1 MQKEQISY
9 AIIRTAPSN
18 INKTFACV
26 SGIINIGDYFYAWIF
41 IVEHFKESK
50 NRIHTECYKKWKLIS
65 HDLFYGTFEYI
76 SICSFLEYLKIE
88 RMSLKNV
95 IAANGYAVLFHKRRF
110 SYFPL
115 VQYKRDFLHK
125 R

>member
-1 MQKEQISY
+1 MSEFLSL
-9 AIIRTAPSN
+9 N
-18 INKTFACV
+18 I
-26 SGIINIGDYFYAWIF
+26 
-41 IVEHFKESK
+41 SK
-50 NRIHTECYKKWKLIS
+50 NQRIEYILNATKNWKLIS